1 MPIHFP
7 VVVEE
12 AQSIDTLIAI
22 VLNIK
27 KTDENNI
34 LYFRGE
40 PSDYRD
46 QAVTPS
52 VFRGYLDREHHI
64 YREMQRFNDQEF
76 AVDKTAFDKLA
87 RMQHYL
93 APTRML
99 DMSEDV
105 LGALYFALD
114 QPESGETGVVYVL
127 EIDRDQVKY
136 YDSDAVSVVANLAKS
151 PLTNDGASK
160 DKSKTSLHR
169 DAVRFLH
176 DMVGFKGQPSA
187 DFLLHDVREEKS
199 HFRPLINP
207 VHLFSVL
214 CVKPKYTNARL
225 HGQKGAFL
233 LFGMNL
239 ADANKP
245 IKLLQYEPS
254 QADAL
259 RINASLESGWHPI
272 RKLTKIR
279 LGCDINLKSLARLG
293 VTKPYVYPEMD
304 KVAEYLKAVHK
315 EDASL

>member
-1 MPIHFP
+1 
-7 VVVEE
+7 
-12 AQSIDTLIAI
+12 
-22 VLNIK
+22 
-27 KTDENNI
+27 
-34 LYFRGE
+34 
-40 PSDYRD
+40 
-46 QAVTPS
+46 
-52 VFRGYLDREHHI
+52 
-64 YREMQRFNDQEF
+64 MQRFNDHEF

-105 LGALYFALD
+105 LSALYFALD
-114 QPESGETGVVYVL
+114 QPEAGETGVVYVL
-127 EIDRDQVKY
+127 EIDPDQVKY

-160 DKSKTSLHR
+160 EKSKTALHW
-169 DAVRFLH
+169 DAARFLH
-176 DMVGFKGQPSA
+176 DRVGFNGQVSV
-187 DFLLHDVREEKS
+187 DFHLHDVREEKS
-199 HFRPLINP
+199 YFRSLIDP
-207 VHLFSVL
+207 AHLFSVL
-214 CVKPKYTNARL
+214 CVKPKYTNERL

-233 LFGMNL
+233 LFGMNFT
-239 ADANKP
+239 DANNP
-245 IKLLQYEPS
+245 IKLLQDDPN

-279 LGCDINLKSLARLG
+279 LGRNINLKSLARLG